1 MKVLFS
7 PIGSTDPIS
16 NYKDGAMLHICRVY
30 RPDKVYFYLSKE
42 MCMYHDMDNRYRESV
57 HMLEKEIGWKC
68 QIEVIRDEQMEN
80 VQLFDA
86 FIDCFEQMIDDIR
99 EKDSPEELLVNI
111 SSGTPAMK
119 ASLQMISI
127 LGRDIKAIQV
137 STPAKSSNKQHE
149 DKDTYDLSV
158 QWEFNEDRLDGF
170 ENRCIESNAKNLLDR
185 IRKENIQKYI
195 TVYDY
200 EAAKMQAAEM
210 FAQPSKEFMECLEI
224 AVARKSLNLKYIN
237 ANRKTLKLDEW
248 FPIVAEREM
257 KEYEYLLSMQIKLQK
272 KQYVDFMRDITP
284 IFYSLSQRILKKYCN
299 LALADIG
306 EEKKNGWCLS
316 IQKLQEKGIKKGY
329 TWNDNTNIAASNLLV
344 IIEQLCDKE
353 EIVQLMSNIRTAE
366 QKVRNLAAHEII
378 GISAEEIRQRTGGF
392 TPEKIMDMLF
402 KLAVY
407 SGINIKE
414 EHKKIYDRMNED
426 LINLLV

>member
-7 PIGSTDPIS
+7 PVGSTDPIS

-30 RPDKVYFYLSKE
+30 RPDKVYLYLSKE
-42 MCMYHDMDNRYRESV
+42 MCKYHDLDDRYRESI
-57 HMLEKEIGWKC
+57 HLLENETGWKC
-68 QIEVIRDEQMEN
+68 QIEVIRDEEMEN

-86 FIDCFEQMIDDIR
+86 FIGCFEQMIDDIR

-127 LGRDIKAIQV
+127 LGNDIQAVQV
-137 STPAKSSNKQHE
+137 STPLKSSNKHHE
-149 DKDTYDLSV
+149 DKDTYDLEV
-158 QWEFNEDRLDGF
+158 QWEFNEDRLEEY
-170 ENRCIESNAKNLLDR
+170 ENRCIVSGAKKLLDR
-185 IRKENIQKYI
+185 IRKENITKYI
-195 TVYDY
+195 SAYDY
-200 EAAKMQAAEM
+200 EAAKIQAEEL
-210 FAQPSKEFMECLEI
+210 FVQPSNEFMQCLEI
-224 AVARKSLNLKYIN
+224 AVARKNLDLRYIN
-237 ANRKTLKLDEW
+237 ANRKAAGLGEW

-299 LALADIG
+299 LTLSDIG
-306 EEKKNGWCLS
+306 EERKNGWCLS
-316 IQKLQEKGIKKGY
+316 MQKLQDKGIKSGY
-329 TWNDNTNIAASNLLV
+329 NWRDNTNIAASNLLV
-344 IIEQLCDKE
+344 IIEQLCAKK
-353 EIVQLMSNIRTAE
+353 EIVQLMNNIRTAE

-378 GISAEEIRQRTGGF
+378 GISADEIKKRTNGF

-402 KLAVY
+402 QLAGY
-407 SGINIKE
+407 SGINIQEKE
-414 EHKKIYDRMNED
+414 KKIYDRMNED
-426 LINLLV
+426 LMKLLI

>member
-42 MCMYHDMDNRYRESV
+42 MCKYHDLDDRYREAV
-57 HMLEKEIGWKC
+57 HMLEKETGWKC
-68 QIEVIRDEQMEN
+68 QIEVIRDEEMEN

-86 FIDCFEQMIDDIR
+86 FINCFEQMIDDIR
-99 EKDSPEELLVNI
+99 KKDSPDELLVNI

-127 LGRDIKAIQV
+127 LGSDIKAVQV
-137 STPAKSSNKQHE
+137 STPLKSSNKYHE
-149 DKDTYDLSV
+149 DKDTYDLKT
-158 QWEFNEDRLDGF
+158 QWEFNEDRQDGY
-170 ENRCIESNAKNLLDR
+170 ENRCVVSNAKNLLDR
-185 IRKENIQKYI
+185 IRKENIIKYI
-195 TVYDY
+195 SVYDY
-200 EAAKMQAAEM
+200 EAAKMQAEEL
-210 FAQPSKEFMECLEI
+210 FVQPSEEFMRFLRI
-224 AVARKSLNLKYIN
+224 AAARKNLDLKYIN
-237 ANRKTLKLDEW
+237 ANRKAAGCDKW
-248 FPIVAEREM
+248 FPIVSEREM

-284 IFYSLSQRILKKYCN
+284 IFYSLSQRILKKYCK
-299 LALADIG
+299 LSLADIG
-306 EEKKNGWCLS
+306 EEKNNGWCLS
-316 IQKLQEKGIKKGY
+316 MQKLQQRGIKKGY
-329 TWNDNTNIAASNLLV
+329 NWHDNTNIAASNLLI
-344 IIEQLCDKE
+344 IIEQLCNKKDVVE
-353 EIVQLMSNIRTAE
+353 LMNNIRKAE

-378 GISAEEIRQRTGGF
+378 GISAEEIKKRTGGF

-414 EHKKIYDRMNED
+414 TDKNAYDIMNSD
-426 LINLLV
+426 LIKFLI